1 MVEGLQSTQAQAA
14 KLEQGSFGVLFA
26 TEDMREGTEAFLQKR
41 EPNFK
46 GS

>member
-1 MVEGLQSTQAQAA
+1 MVQGLQSTQAEAA
-14 KLEQGSFGVLFA
+14 KLEQGSFGVLFS
-26 TEDMREGTEAFLQKR
+26 TDDMREGTQAFLEKR